1 MKVLLINPPS
11 FNLYFQLGAKLPPLG
26 LCYLAAVL
34 RKEGHHV
41 HLVDFEVEPER
52 ELKFEQYDLVG
63 ISSDTPRY
71 RKALA
76 IAKQAKEQ
84 GLPVVMGGYHVTFL
98 DEEALSTGLVDY
110 VVRGEGEYILLELV
124 DSLEHDRDLSRVRG
138 LSFMLKGRY
147 QRNPDAP
154 FIDDLDALPFPA
166 RDLLPMDH
174 YVTLSEGR
182 PMTSIITS
190 RGCPFNCSFC
200 SVSRF
205 SGRRWRARS
214 LDSILAEIE
223 FLKSTYG
230 FQSFSFVDDN
240 FTLNPRRVIQ
250 FTEKLKARNLNI
262 SWWCLSRVDTI
273 VKNEEMVKRMAE
285 TGAKTI
291 FLGLESGSQEVL
303 NNYDKKITLWQQR
316 KAIEIL
322 KRYKI
327 RVWGSFIIG
336 NLRETKEMIKRT
348 IDFARKFKLHISQ
361 FSILTPYP
369 GTLLFDFLKKENRI
383 ITYNWD
389 YYDGAHAVI
398 KIDTLTPSELQ
409 KLLIK
414 AYKGFYLQL
423 SRLPG
428 LIFKILRKKIC
439 VKTLLQRA
447 LSTIKIMHFLKTT
460 VISETK

>member
-1 MKVLLINPPS
+1 MINPPS

-34 RKEGHHV
+34 RQEGHDV
-41 HLVDFEVEPER
+41 HIVDLEVEPER
-52 ELKFEQYDLVG
+52 ELEFRQYDLVG

-71 RKALA
+71 RRALG
-76 IAKQAKEQ
+76 IAKRAKEA

-98 DEEALSTGLVDY
+98 DEEALSTGAVDY
-110 VVRGEGEYILLELV
+110 VVRGEGEYVLSDLV
-124 DSLEHDRDLSRVRG
+124 DSLEHDRDLSRIRG
-138 LSFMLKGRY
+138 LSFMVGGRY

-154 FIDDLDALPFPA
+154 FINDLDALPFPA
-166 RDLLPMDH
+166 RDLLPMDR
-174 YVTLSEGR
+174 YITLSDGR
-182 PMTSIITS
+182 PLTSLITS

-205 SGRRWRARS
+205 SGRKWRTRS
-214 LDSILAEIE
+214 LDSILDEIQY
-223 FLKSTYG
+223 LKSTYG
-230 FQSFSFVDDN
+230 FETFSFVDDN
-240 FTLNPRRVIQ
+240 FTLNPRRVIE
-250 FTEKLKARNLNI
+250 FTEELKARNLNI
-262 SWWCLSRVDTI
+262 NWWCLSRVDTI

-285 TGAKTI
+285 TGAKTV

-303 NNYDKKITLWQQR
+303 DNYGKKITLWQQR
-316 KAIEIL
+316 RAIEIL

-336 NLRETKEMIKRT
+336 NLRETKEMIKKT

-369 GTLLFDFLKKENRI
+369 GTALFDLLRRENRI

-389 YYDGAHAVI
+389 YYDGAHAVV
-398 KIDTLTPSELQ
+398 KIDTLTPRELQ

-414 AYKGFYLQL
+414 AYRGFYLRTSRIL
-423 SRLPG
+423 SVAS
-428 LIFKILRKKIC
+428 KILQKRISI
-439 VKTLLQRA
+439 KTLLQRVV
-447 LSTIKIMHFLKTT
+447 STVKIMRFLKTT
-460 VISETK
+460 VVGETEQL